1 MYKTAVYTLV
11 NGAIT
16 HQKNANIKNVM
27 LRSMPLPKCQCAGQQ
42 YHHIFF
48 IFAVFGV

>member
-16 HQKNANIKNVM
+16 HQKRQI
-27 LRSMPLPKCQCAGQQ
+27 
-42 YHHIFF
+42 
-48 IFAVFGV
+48 

>member
-16 HQKNANIKNVM
+16 HQE
-27 LRSMPLPKCQCAGQQ
+27 QQ
-42 YHHIFF
+42 I
-48 IFAVFGV
+48 